1 MEGHFSPIT
10 SWIDLQ
16 TRDNLTP
23 EQVVE
28 FYNDWAETYDESVK
42 ESQSNT
48 IALKAALEQFPDMDV
63 RHKLEVLDIAAG
75 TGSVGQNLFEA
86 GFRRIDALGNIL

>member
-16 TRDNLTP
+16 TKDNLTP
-23 EQVVE
+23 TQVVE
-28 FYNDWAETYDESVK
+28 FYNDWAETYDESVR

-48 IALKAALEQFPDMDV
+48 IALKAALEQLIGCVCRMHERTDPVD
-63 RHKLEVLDIAAG
+63 L
-75 TGSVGQNLFEA
+75 
-86 GFRRIDALGNIL
+86 